1 MALEG
6 VHPSTLTVT
15 HICDGEEVV
24 TGGEDGQVW
33 IATFA
38 QSALAHI
45 FVRHTQATHEV
56 VFGER
61 AELET
66 AAAPKSP
73 AVEVEEFMR
82 RVNRDANW
90 PDPV

>member
-1 MALEG
+1 MTLEAVRPG
-6 VHPSTLTVT
+6 TLAVT

-24 TGGEDGQVW
+24 TGGDDGQVW

-38 QSALAHI
+38 QNALAQV

-61 AELET
+61 RAGLGE
-66 AAAPKSP
+66 
-73 AVEVEEFMR
+73 R
-82 RVNRDANW
+82 N
-90 PDPV
+90 DP